1 MANLPWRAAL
11 LAALFCASLVLA
23 DSFGLSQKLL
33 GMVAE
38 QYGPA
43 AKQRLLQWQGL
54 GVQAAALDDP
64 AKLALVNAFFNRLPN
79 LEDIDHWG
87 RNDYWA
93 TPVEL
98 LASNGGDCEDFAI
111 AKYFTLRHLGVAPQR
126 LRITYVK
133 AFLRARGLIQPH
145 MVLAYYA
152 TPDAEPLILDN
163 TVPEIR
169 PASARS
175 DLVPV
180 YSFNGDG
187 LWLAR
192 ERNRCRPLEDSG
204 STRLWLELM
213 QRMQQEGASG
223 MTGLR

>member
-1 MANLPWRAAL
+1 MTDSL
-11 LAALFCASLVLA
+11 LLGALFYASLLLA
-23 DSFGLSQKLL
+23 DSFGLNQKML

-38 QYGPA
+38 QYGA
-43 AKQRLLQWQGL
+43 NAKQRLLQWEGL
-54 GVQAAALDDP
+54 GAQAAALDDS
-64 AKLALVNAFFNRLPN
+64 AKLALVNTFFNRLPN
-79 LEDIDHWG
+79 VDDIDHWG

-111 AKYFTLRHLGVAPQR
+111 AKYFTLRYLGVAPER

-133 AFLRARGLIQPH
+133 AFLRARGLIQAH

-163 TVPEIR
+163 TIAEIR
-169 PASARS
+169 PATARG

-187 LWLAR
+187 LWLAK
-192 ERNRCRPLEDSG
+192 ERNRGRPLENSG
-204 STRLWLELM
+204 AARLWLDLM
-213 QRMQQEGASG
+213 QRMQQADASG
-223 MTGLR
+223 IAAVR